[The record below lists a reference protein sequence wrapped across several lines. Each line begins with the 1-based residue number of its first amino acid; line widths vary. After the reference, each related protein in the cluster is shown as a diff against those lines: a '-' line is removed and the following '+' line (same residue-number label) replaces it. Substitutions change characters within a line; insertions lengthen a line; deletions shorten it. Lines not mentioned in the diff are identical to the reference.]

1 MHEHQTMKMLN
12 FVYDDDMTL
21 CFQLQLLG
29 IFYFEQQKSTGI
41 EHAEWRCIHKVIH
54 SHENFEQKGSVR
66 DKSQKKGTIKFH
78 ESIQL
83 PEQNKGY

>member
-29 IFYFEQQKSTGI
+29 IFYFEQQQSTGI
-41 EHAEWRCIHKVIH
+41 ENTLSGDVFIRSFTHMRIL
-54 SHENFEQKGSVR
+54 S
-66 DKSQKKGTIKFH
+66 KKGV
-78 ESIQL
+78 
-83 PEQNKGY
+83 